1 MIISTIFRNRTTQK
15 ILRVVV
21 PLAFWLGA
29 WQLAAIWVDTVY
41 TPGHGALL
49 LPSPLQVWERLAA
62 LAARPSFWRTA
73 AVSLGRIFGGFAL
86 GAAVGTLLAVITSAL
101 SWADWLFRPMVK
113 VIRAVPVASF
123 IVLVLLWAS
132 TGRVPA
138 IVSGLM
144 VLPVL
149 WGNVCKGISQTDGQL
164 LEAARAYRFGRWKT
178 LRLVYVPSV
187 LPYFA
192 SGCATGLG
200 LAWKAGVAAEVLCQ
214 PRLAIGTQVYRAK
227 ITLETPD
234 LFAWTAV
241 VIALSFLLEYALG
254 LLFRRHGAAAGPGPR
269 PGLRRRALPAGRAL
283 HRRGRRPG
291 GPHPG
296 AGTGPGRAGAPVQPR
311 GGDRRPL
318 RPGDPP
324 RRTAPP

>member
-49 LPSPLQVWERLAA
+49 LPSPLLVWERLAA

-86 GAAVGTLLAVITSAL
+86 GAAAGTLLAVITSAL

-123 IVLVLLWAS
+123 IILALIWFSSRSLSVLISFL
-132 TGRVPA
+132 
-138 IVSGLM
+138 I

-149 WGNVCKGISQTDGQL
+149 YTNLLSGIRAADPQL
-164 LEAARAYRFGRWKT
+164 LEMARVFRVPA
-178 LRLVYVPSV
+178 LRGIRYVYLPQV
-187 LPYFA
+187 LPYFRSA
-192 SGCATGLG
+192 CGSALG
-200 LAWKAGVAAEVLCQ
+200 LCWKSGIAAEV
-214 PRLAIGTQVYRAK
+214 IGMPDGSIGEQLQQAK
-227 ITLETPD
+227 IYLNTPD
-234 LFAWTAV
+234 LFAWTL
-241 VIALSFLLEYALG
+241 VIVLLSATLSTL
-254 LLFRRHGAAAGPGPR
+254 AAWA
-269 PGLRRRALPAGRAL
+269 LRRAKRALCGEVE
-283 HRRGRRPG
+283 G
-291 GPHPG
+291 
-296 AGTGPGRAGAPVQPR
+296 
-311 GGDRRPL
+311 
-318 RPGDPP
+318 
-324 RRTAPP
+324 

>member
-1 MIISTIFRNRTTQK
+1 MTVTTSMHWS
-15 ILRVVV
+15 RV
-21 PLAFWLGA
+21 
-29 WQLAAIWVDTVY
+29 AAMMCDC
-41 TPGHGALL
+41 L
-49 LPSPLQVWERLAA
+49 
-62 LAARPSFWRTA
+62 
-73 AVSLGRIFGGFAL
+73 
-86 GAAVGTLLAVITSAL
+86 
-101 SWADWLFRPMVK
+101 
-113 VIRAVPVASF
+113 
-123 IVLVLLWAS
+123 
-132 TGRVPA
+132 A

-241 VIALSFLLEYALG
+241 VIVLSFLLEYALG
-254 LLFRRHGAAAGPGPR
+254 LLFRRLGRGAK
-269 PGLRRRALPAGRAL
+269 L
-283 HRRGRRPG
+283 
-291 GPHPG
+291 
-296 AGTGPGRAGAPVQPR
+296 
-311 GGDRRPL
+311 
-318 RPGDPP
+318 
-324 RRTAPP
+324 

>member
-1 MIISTIFRNRTTQK
+1 MTPSTTSRNRTGAR
-15 ILRVVV
+15 IRNVVI
-21 PLAFWLGA
+21 PLAFWLGV
-29 WQLAAIWVDTVY
+29 WQLAALWV
-41 TPGHGALL
+41 GKQLL
-49 LPSPLQVWERLAA
+49 LPGPLAV
-62 LAARPSFWRTA
+62 AARLWELAGTAVFWRSA
-73 AVSLGRIFGGFAL
+73 LMSLGRIFGGFAA
-86 GAAVGTLLAVITSAL
+86 GAALGTLLAAL
-101 SWADWLFRPMVK
+101 ACAQPWAGRLIAPAVK
-113 VIRAVPVASF
+113 VIRATPVASF

-254 LLFRRHGAAAGPGPR
+254 LLFRRLGRGAK
-269 PGLRRRALPAGRAL
+269 
-283 HRRGRRPG
+283 
-291 GPHPG
+291 
-296 AGTGPGRAGAPVQPR
+296 V
-311 GGDRRPL
+311 
-318 RPGDPP
+318 
-324 RRTAPP
+324 

>member
-49 LPSPLQVWERLAA
+49 LPPPLLVWERLAA

-86 GAAVGTLLAVITSAL
+86 GAAAGTLLAVITSAL

-149 WGNVCKGISQTDGQL
+149 WG
-164 LEAARAYRFGRWKT
+164 T

-254 LLFRRHGAAAGPGPR
+254 LLFRRLGKGAK
-269 PGLRRRALPAGRAL
+269 L
-283 HRRGRRPG
+283 
-291 GPHPG
+291 
-296 AGTGPGRAGAPVQPR
+296 
-311 GGDRRPL
+311 
-318 RPGDPP
+318 
-324 RRTAPP
+324 

>member
-41 TPGHGALL
+41 T
-49 LPSPLQVWERLAA
+49 
-62 LAARPSFWRTA
+62 
-73 AVSLGRIFGGFAL
+73 
-86 GAAVGTLLAVITSAL
+86 
-101 SWADWLFRPMVK
+101 
-113 VIRAVPVASF
+113 
-123 IVLVLLWAS
+123 
-132 TGRVPA
+132 
-138 IVSGLM
+138 
-144 VLPVL
+144 
-149 WGNVCKGISQTDGQL
+149 
-164 LEAARAYRFGRWKT
+164 YRFGRWKT

-254 LLFRRHGAAAGPGPR
+254 LLFRRLGRGAK
-269 PGLRRRALPAGRAL
+269 
-283 HRRGRRPG
+283 
-291 GPHPG
+291 
-296 AGTGPGRAGAPVQPR
+296 V
-311 GGDRRPL
+311 
-318 RPGDPP
+318 
-324 RRTAPP
+324 

>member
-1 MIISTIFRNRTTQK
+1 MTPSTTSRNRTGAR
-15 ILRVVV
+15 IRNVVI
-21 PLAFWLGA
+21 PLAFWLGV
-29 WQLAAIWVDTVY
+29 WQLAALWV
-41 TPGHGALL
+41 GKQLL
-49 LPSPLQVWERLAA
+49 LPGPLAV
-62 LAARPSFWRTA
+62 AARLWELAGTAVFWRSA
-73 AVSLGRIFGGFAL
+73 LMSLGRIFGGFAAGAAL
-86 GAAVGTLLAVITSAL
+86 GALLAAL
-101 SWADWLFRPMVK
+101 TCAQPWAGRLIAPAVK
-113 VIRAVPVASF
+113 VIRATPVASF

-254 LLFRRHGAAAGPGPR
+254 LLFRRLGKGAK
-269 PGLRRRALPAGRAL
+269 L
-283 HRRGRRPG
+283 
-291 GPHPG
+291 
-296 AGTGPGRAGAPVQPR
+296 
-311 GGDRRPL
+311 
-318 RPGDPP
+318 
-324 RRTAPP
+324 

>member
-1 MIISTIFRNRTTQK
+1 MTPSTTSRNR
-15 ILRVVV
+15 IGARIRNVVI
-21 PLAFWLGA
+21 PLAFWLGV
-29 WQLAAIWVDTVY
+29 WQLAALWV
-41 TPGHGALL
+41 GKQLL
-49 LPSPLQVWERLAA
+49 LPGPLAV
-62 LAARPSFWRTA
+62 AARLWELAGTAVFWRSA
-73 AVSLGRIFGGFAL
+73 LMSLGRIFGGFAAGAAL
-86 GAAVGTLLAVITSAL
+86 GALLAAL
-101 SWADWLFRPMVK
+101 TCAQPWAGRLIAPAVK
-113 VIRAVPVASF
+113 VIRATPVASF

-254 LLFRRHGAAAGPGPR
+254 LLFRRLGKGAK
-269 PGLRRRALPAGRAL
+269 L
-283 HRRGRRPG
+283 
-291 GPHPG
+291 
-296 AGTGPGRAGAPVQPR
+296 
-311 GGDRRPL
+311 
-318 RPGDPP
+318 
-324 RRTAPP
+324 

>member
-49 LPSPLQVWERLAA
+49 LPSPLLVWERLAA

-86 GAAVGTLLAVITSAL
+86 
-101 SWADWLFRPMVK
+101 VK

-254 LLFRRHGAAAGPGPR
+254 LLFRRLGKGAK
-269 PGLRRRALPAGRAL
+269 L
-283 HRRGRRPG
+283 
-291 GPHPG
+291 
-296 AGTGPGRAGAPVQPR
+296 
-311 GGDRRPL
+311 
-318 RPGDPP
+318 
-324 RRTAPP
+324 